1 MRTAWLSRISLGHL
15 MVLALA
21 VRLLLFFGGIRG
33 SDAYSYAQHAYN
45 ILNGGYDVT
54 AETVYYGFRFPILLA
69 TAAAYALFGVG
80 DWSSA
85 LFPLLA
91 SLITLVLVVRLGTVW
106 FDRETGL
113 WAGLLCAFY
122 PMDVINA
129 SLLGPSSFIPCFS
142 AAAVLSYWKA
152 VQWGPDKAK
161 GLLLCLVSGL
171 CIGLAIQTRLVGILL
186 LAVIGLMTF
195 GMGRWVERLRAVL
208 AVGMGC
214 ALPLS
219 LGSGYYLYKTGDPL
233 YRLTIGLRWN
243 ELFTAGADP
252 EGPVSWAYYPKALFG
267 LDLAGFAW
275 FGFFAYLAVAAVL
288 FAMFR
293 RELGRLSP
301 LLLWLVPVFGYL
313 QFGSMS
319 LTRYLPMLKGYNY
332 LSLISVPVI
341 LLGGYLLASFWPRDR
356 LTLTSFSVRRLSASL
371 VAVGLAISSLYS
383 VSRVRENVRDD
394 ARPYQM
400 VARMVEE
407 NPQRTIF
414 LPHERWALFLNYYLR
429 YETGYRFYQHPIG
442 VGSGRVRYLWETKDP
457 AELASSYVVL
467 HDRYLYFDT
476 RGRSVGRVARLP
488 EYVFD
493 PPEEWRILV
502 QEKAEPSYN
511 SFVLFESGT

>member
-1 MRTAWLSRISLGHL
+1 

-219 LGSGYYLYKTGDPL
+219 LESGYYLYKTGDPL

-243 ELFTAGADP
+243 ETLHRWSGPGRAGVVGLLP
-252 EGPVSWAYYPKALFG
+252 QGVVWPGFGGVRMVRFLCLFG
-267 LDLAGFAW
+267 CRRSLVCNVSERTGA
-275 FGFFAYLAVAAVL
+275 AVAVVAL
-288 FAMFR
+288 ACS
-293 RELGRLSP
+293 GIRLSP
-301 LLLWLVPVFGYL
+301 IRQHVPHPLPAHVERVQL
-313 QFGSMS
+313 PVADLRS
-319 LTRYLPMLKGYNY
+319 RYLVGW
-332 LSLISVPVI
+332 
-341 LLGGYLLASFWPRDR
+341 LLAGLVLAEGPPDPYFVLSPSAECQPSGGRIGHI
-356 LTLTSFSVRRLSASL
+356 LTLLSRSRERKCPGRRTTVPDGGQDGRRESSTDRLSAP
-371 VAVGLAISSLYS
+371 
-383 VSRVRENVRDD
+383 RE
-394 ARPYQM
+394 M
-400 VARMVEE
+400 G
-407 NPQRTIF
+407 TF
-414 LPHERWALFLNYYLR
+414 F
-429 YETGYRFYQHPIG
+429 
-442 VGSGRVRYLWETKDP
+442 
-457 AELASSYVVL
+457 ELLS
-467 HDRYLYFDT
+467 
-476 RGRSVGRVARLP
+476 
-488 EYVFD
+488 
-493 PPEEWRILV
+493 
-502 QEKAEPSYN
+502 
-511 SFVLFESGT
+511 